1 MSRRKT
7 RQQIMQERALR
18 RHIREMQLQVEADVS
33 DYILDEQFAAIAK
46 AGMSLADDAA
56 KAAMPAIRKAI
67 PSIGRG
73 MAKAGTALSGKAA
86 QASQAIS
93 KLPGG
98 MRAAF
103 AEKIPQ
109 IAADGSTKFVETG
122 KIDSGTV
129 MLFTGTII
137 PAVTGLLAKTTDAL
151 GGIFGEKEQG
161 MLAQEIMKNP
171 RIADAAALYTA
182 MKGFG
187 TDEKSIRTILAKNSG
202 DLPGLAKDYTT
213 AIAIVTGGKK
223 SGDLVSSLQKDG
235 MDEEAE
241 QVLTAIGG
249 SGGASAA
256 PQAMPQ
262 GGALGQSMPP
272 GGVTGMMG
280 QAVPQAGAMGQPMPM
295 AEAHLRRAIRKELL
309 KII

>member
-7 RQQIMQERALR
+7 RQQVMQERALR
-18 RHIREMQLQVEADVS
+18 RHIQEMQQQVETDVS
-33 DYILDEQFAAIAK
+33 DYILDEQLAVIAK
-46 AGMSLADDAA
+46 AGMGLADDVA
-56 KAAMPAIRKAI
+56 KAAMPAIRQAM

-73 MAKAGTALSGKAA
+73 IAKAGTALSGKAG
-86 QASQAIS
+86 QAAQAIS
-93 KLPGG
+93 KLPMG
-98 MRAAF
+98 MKSAF

-109 IAADGSTKFVETG
+109 IVDGKQVMMATG
-122 KIDSGTV
+122 KIDSNAV

-137 PAVTGLLAKTTDAL
+137 PAVTGLLAKTTDAFGSL
-151 GGIFGEKEQG
+151 FGEKEQG
-161 MLAQEIMKNP
+161 MLAHEIMKNP

-187 TDEKSIRTILAKNSG
+187 TDEKSIRTIVAKNAG

-241 QVLTAIGG
+241 QILTAIGG
-249 SGGASAA
+249 SGGVSAT

-262 GGALGQSMPP
+262 GGMLGQSMPP

-280 QAVPQAGAMGQPMPM
+280 QPVPM

-309 KII
+309 KIL

>member
-1 MSRRKT
+1 
-7 RQQIMQERALR
+7 
-18 RHIREMQLQVEADVS
+18 MQLQVEADVS
-33 DYILDEQFAAIAK
+33 DYILDENIASIGRAAL
-46 AGMSLADDAA
+46 GLADDAA
-56 KAAMPAIRKAI
+56 KAAMPAMRRAA
-67 PSIGRG
+67 S
-73 MAKAGTALSGKAA
+73 ALSGKAA

-187 TDEKSIRTILAKNSG
+187 TDEKSIRTILAKNSS

-213 AIAIVTGGKK
+213 AIAIMTGGKK

-262 GGALGQSMPP
+262 GGMLGQSMPQGGMLGQSMPP